1 MSTEKE
7 NALTYVS
14 VEDIGNNSQE
24 YLRTAL
30 DNVLKN
36 HEKDKEFAQGRT
48 NFQLEKFALLET
60 YTVETAYESVLKS
73 RRQMASGYYAKILE
87 ISRKF
92 REFSY
97 RWDNVEDK
105 SQPVEW
111 KYNDGPGGSSTRLLW
126 HDLDQLELESFVRE
140 AELEIL
146 DRLAQMKHL
155 DRMMVKIVEN
165 NGNKVPTRK
174 DMDKTE
180 NIYWERRF
188 AEQLGDELI
197 AASLGGASIGNIH
210 SMRRGTSPA
219 LVDENNVI
227 KNGYMSLGEAIS
239 SPEGRMKFLQDLQT
253 KVASGYEEIMNMDLG
268 TGLFAPAE
276 DRHKVRGT
284 GNVDKEKLEGTS
296 KPKITGTT
304 DIIEE

>member
-7 NALTYVS
+7 NALTYTS

-73 RRQMASGYYAKILE
+73 RRQMASGYYQKVLDIT
-87 ISRKF
+87 RKF

-97 RWDNVEDK
+97 RWDNIEDK

-111 KYNDGPGGSSTRLLW
+111 KYGEGPGGSTTRLVW
-126 HDLDQLELESFVRE
+126 YDTDQLELELFVRE

-155 DRMMVKIVEN
+155 DKMLAKIVEN
-165 NGNKVPTRK
+165 NNGKVPTK
-174 DMDKTE
+174 EDMDKTE

-219 LVDENNVI
+219 LVDDNNVI
-227 KNGYMSLGEAIS
+227 KNGYLNLGEAIA
-239 SPEGRMKFLQDLQT
+239 SPEGRMRFLQDLQS
-253 KVASGYEEIMNMDLG
+253 KVASGYEEIFNMDLG
-268 TGLFAPAE
+268 TGLFAPPE
-276 DRHKVRGT
+276 ERHKMRGT
-284 GNVDKEKLEGTS
+284 GGTETEKLEGTS